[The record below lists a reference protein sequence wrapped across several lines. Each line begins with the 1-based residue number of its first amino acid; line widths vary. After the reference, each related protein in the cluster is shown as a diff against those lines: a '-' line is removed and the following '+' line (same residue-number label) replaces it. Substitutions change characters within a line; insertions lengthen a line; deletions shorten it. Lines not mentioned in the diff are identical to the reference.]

1 MYVKRPNIRWCVA
14 SVLGAASFF
23 AGSLHAQNYQ
33 PAPTTVLNLGV
44 PQSGVVTIQS
54 DLFFRESI
62 FGKRVAQEIEAEG
75 AVLTAE
81 NRRIEA
87 DLREEEQDLVARRGE
102 MDPEA
107 FRRLADAFDQ
117 KVQLTRR
124 TQEQKLREINEIG
137 DTARREFLEAADP
150 ILQEIMIEAG
160 AGAILEKSTVF
171 LSSASADITQLAIAR
186 INAVLGDGI
195 RLTDPLE

>member
-1 MYVKRPNIRWCVA
+1 M
-14 SVLGAASFF
+14 
-23 AGSLHAQNYQ
+23 
-33 PAPTTVLNLGV
+33 NLGV

-54 DLFFRESI
+54 DLFFREST

-81 NRRIEA
+81 NRRIES